1 MSNYHFADEWGDP
14 GLRSPHSSSHFII
27 VLVQLPERSPIS
39 PLTVLRAERKLSS
52 DFEFKFHRTDGSL
65 KDAFFS
71 VIKPLDFQVRAIVL
85 DKTRKQRQFVNS
97 DGPHLVADM
106 LAELVFHPNSISI
119 VQDILVLDGATPSQ
133 RRLVRLLISQHC
145 RTTDRTRPFKKI
157 ISSDSASEDGLQIAD
172 MVVGAIA
179 RSIVNS
185 EKRHMAT
192 FSDKIVNLVQ
202 LGDKTPPAIP

>member
-1 MSNYHFADEWGDP
+1 MSNYHFADEWGDT

-65 KDAFFS
+65 KSAFFS
-71 VIKPLDFQVRAIVL
+71 AIKPLDFQVQAIVL
-85 DKTRKQRQFVNS
+85 EKTREQRQFVGS
-97 DGPHLVADM
+97 DGPHLIADM
-106 LAELVFHPNSISI
+106 LAELVLHPAGMTI
-119 VQDILVLDGATPSQ
+119 VQDTLVLDGATPSQ
-133 RRLVRLLISQHC
+133 RRLVRLQISQLC
-145 RTTDRTRPFKKI
+145 RTSDRSRPFRKI
-157 ISSDSASEDGLQIAD
+157 ISGDSTSEDGLQIAD
-172 MVVGAIA
+172 MVAGAIA

-185 EKRHMAT
+185 EQRQMAT

-202 LGDKTPPAIP
+202 V